1 MSASALRIL
10 LLAAVY
16 SGMHSPGAS
25 DLPTTDVFVH
35 GMRTQPSAQLPRNG
49 TVTCTCLRIPSLAS
63 SAFLLFAFAE
73 CRAGTGDDCDTFSS
87 DQRLGGSV
95 ASGRADGVP
104 YTNVV
109 HRASTDGILWT
120 DLSLLVLGGSQPTA
134 VFVPRS
140 GRVLLAHRSS
150 GGGLACVETVG
161 TPKTL
166 DAVQWTAPRHIISP
180 TLANPAL
187 FAGPGNALVLS
198 ATHPIAPNRMIL
210 PVWVGPTADPDHG
223 IHCNVNGVAD
233 CHHWNFMTRIQAYFS
248 DDVRMKSFACAFALA
263 NRKSVTI
270 RTGNHGATEPSPP
283 RREATTSPRPSRA
296 RRAGSSFSRSRGT
309 PDAPTRRPH
318 RRPATSTAA
327 CCSRPAA
334 TGEGHTAAPQR
345 STTAPTRASGTQA
358 RWPSGLSAIRTSRAA
373 RAKALVS
380 APL

>member
-1 MSASALRIL
+1 MSASAPRIL

-16 SGMHSPGAS
+16 SGMLSPGVS

-63 SAFLLFAFAE
+63 SGSLLFAFAE

-109 HRASTDGILWT
+109 HRASVDGILWS

-150 GGGLACVETVG
+150 AGGLACVETVG

-180 TLANPAL
+180 TPANPSL

-210 PVWVGPTADPDHG
+210 PVWVGPTADPDRG

-248 DDVRMKSFACAFALA
+248 DDV
-263 NRKSVTI
+263 
-270 RTGNHGATEPSPP
+270 G
-283 RREATTSPRPSRA
+283 
-296 RRAGSSFSRSRGT
+296 
-309 PDAPTRRPH
+309 
-318 RRPATSTAA
+318 
-327 CCSRPAA
+327 
-334 TGEGHTAAPQR
+334 
-345 STTAPTRASGTQA
+345 
-358 RWPSGLSAIRTSRAA
+358 
-373 RAKALVS
+373 
-380 APL
+380 